1 MVVNKNKNQ
10 KIIGIASL
18 KEALS
23 ALKVADLQVIRK
35 KLQIKNISS
44 MKKAELIQSLAEA
57 IPVLF
62 RNIISQF
69 DERRLFLIKNIIAN
83 NGVMSA
89 NNLEIEEMEYLH
101 KTGFMFTSFQNGNP
115 IVMIPLELLP
125 SLVKIIQDETIL
137 TDVKRNTEWIKIT
150 RGLLY
155 YFGTEQVLKYL
166 LSSFWDKWHNG

>member
-1 MVVNKNKNQ
+1 MEVNKNKNQ
-10 KIIGIASL
+10 KNKIIGIASL

-23 ALKVADLQVIRK
+23 ALKVADLQDIRK

-89 NNLEIEEMEYLH
+89 NNLEIEEMEYLI
-101 KTGFMFTSFQNGNP
+101 KL
-115 IVMIPLELLP
+115 VLCLLVFKMVIQ
-125 SLVKIIQDETIL
+125 SHDLFGIIAFSSENYSR
-137 TDVKRNTEWIKIT
+137 RNDTY
-150 RGLLY
+150 RC
-155 YFGTEQVLKYL
+155 
-166 LSSFWDKWHNG
+166 